1 MVNLRATCSPPTFE
15 FFPLKEVF
23 LRSRL
28 KLLNSFPKTRETKD
42 IHWLN
47 STSSPEA
54 LSVERRGYTCL
65 SISKKERISLKHSQ
79 SAWEDAVI
87 NLELRDT
94 GNITLSIFH
103 KSSAFLMLKPHVSC
117 WQDMSHFFLNL
128 LCVCVGSGQRHAAQH
143 PGLQT
148 THRFVWV
155 LICCIC
161 ATLSL
166 RASLES
172 LVSPLPHFQVSEGPI
187 IPRVL
192 FRCPTHGPC
201 PLNRHPPSP

>member
-1 MVNLRATCSPPTFE
+1 M
-15 FFPLKEVF
+15 
-23 LRSRL
+23 
-28 KLLNSFPKTRETKD
+28 RETKD

-54 LSVERRGYTCL
+54 LSVERRGNTCL

-103 KSSAFLMLKPHVSC
+103 KSTAFLTLRPHVSC

-128 LCVCVGSGQRHAAQH
+128 LCVCWFWTEACSAAPRVADNALLCVGFDLLHLHYAFSEGIFGESGQPPATL
-143 PGLQT
+143 PGLRRS
-148 THRFVWV
+148 HHP
-155 LICCIC
+155 
-161 ATLSL
+161 TL
-166 RASLES
+166 
-172 LVSPLPHFQVSEGPI
+172 PD
-187 IPRVL
+187 
-192 FRCPTHGPC
+192 PC
-201 PLNRHPPSP
+201 PLSPEQAPTRPLVCPPWVRAFSAWGGL